1 MNSHNSDT
9 TCPCCGRLLP
19 LAGLRSGKV
28 GCSKC
33 RSVYFWDRS
42 TGILTPL
49 APLAKGKRVF
59 HLAGI
64 IAGLLALLIIFL
76 IFLHFAP
83 LMDRQ
88 PPDSPGAVIDEA
100 RRHLKSLAE

>member
-1 MNSHNSDT
+1 M
-9 TCPCCGRLLP
+9 
-19 LAGLRSGKV
+19 AGLRSGKV

-42 TGILTPL
+42 TGTLTPL
-49 APLAKGKRVF
+49 APQGKGKRVF
-59 HLAGI
+59 HLSGI
-64 IAGLLALLIIFL
+64 VFSLLSLLIIFL

-83 LMDRQ
+83 LNDRQ

-100 RRHLKSLAE
+100 RRHLKLLAE